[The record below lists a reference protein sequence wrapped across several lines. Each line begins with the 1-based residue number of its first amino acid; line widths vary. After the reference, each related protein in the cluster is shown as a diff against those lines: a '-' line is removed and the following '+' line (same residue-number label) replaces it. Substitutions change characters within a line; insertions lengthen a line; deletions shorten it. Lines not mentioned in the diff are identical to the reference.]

1 MHGQTQHHSFILA
14 SDQGSSGWNE
24 GTAWLLA
31 ISNSMYAFGGT
42 DGGSLPLS
50 QLLGP
55 CLQLTILVIHISEEI
70 PRPGRRVPQ
79 VMLMTMV
86 IGIITC
92 LSLFIVFM
100 FFLDDMDAIQGSP
113 LPSLE
118 LVYQM
123 SVSRSVVTGL
133 ASNSERTEQ
142 EIGVLPWHYLLSF
155 SLSIRVTRPFLFILV
170 N

>member
-1 MHGQTQHHSFILA
+1 MTQVALYLSLSGYLVFFIVCLAMHGQTQPQYFILA

-42 DGGSLPLS
+42 DGGNFSPS

-100 FFLDDMDAIQGSP
+100 FFFDDMDAIQGSP

-123 SVSRSVVTGL
+123 SVS
-133 ASNSERTEQ
+133 
-142 EIGVLPWHYLLSF
+142 
-155 SLSIRVTRPFLFILV
+155 
-170 N
+170 

>member
-1 MHGQTQHHSFILA
+1 MVVGNQQLYVCI
-14 SDQGSSGWNE
+14 
-24 GTAWLLA
+24 
-31 ISNSMYAFGGT
+31 GGT
-42 DGGSLPLS
+42 DGGNFSPS

-79 VMLMTMV
+79 VMLMTTV

-100 FFLDDMDAIQGSP
+100 FFFDDMDAIQGST

-123 SVSRSVVTGL
+123 SVS
-133 ASNSERTEQ
+133 
-142 EIGVLPWHYLLSF
+142 
-155 SLSIRVTRPFLFILV
+155 
-170 N
+170 

>member
-1 MHGQTQHHSFILA
+1 MHGQTQPQYFILA

-42 DGGSLPLS
+42 DGGNFSPS

-79 VMLMTMV
+79 VMLMTTV

-100 FFLDDMDAIQGSP
+100 FFFDDMDAIQGST

-123 SVSRSVVTGL
+123 SVSWSVVTGL

-155 SLSIRVTRPFLFILV
+155 SLSIRVTSPFLFISV